1 MSTTIKAIA
10 VDDEPL
16 ALEIISSH
24 ASQIQQIELVKIFT
38 NPVEAL
44 NWLNENTIDLLFLDI
59 NMRDVNGIEFMES
72 LSNPPAVIYT
82 TAYSEYAVKSYELNA
97 IDYLLKPVK
106 LSRFIQ
112 AVQKIAPQEKRLN
125 EELFFKDGNEFIK
138 LNTAQIIYIE
148 SDGNYLEIHTPN
160 NKSVIRKTLKEIKT
174 ILPPDHFIQV
184 HRSFVINTKKVMK
197 VEANRITLENNQTI
211 PLGVTYRTDLYQF
224 LKLK

>member
-24 ASQIQQIELVKIFT
+24 ASQIQQIELVKTFT

-112 AVQKIAPQEKRLN
+112 AVQKLTPQEKKVN

>member
-24 ASQIQQIELVKIFT
+24 ASQVQQIELVKIFT